1 MMLSEKSLEP
11 KQQSAVDW
19 IYNHDRSVLIAPTG
33 AGKTIICLTA
43 IAELIKED
51 IISKVMVACPARV
64 VAVWAKEAKKWAH
77 TSALKVVMLDG
88 SASARSE
95 SLLKEADVVVVSL
108 NNLKWLLDQNHKCDG
123 VIIDELSKASGKQ
136 ARGLTSKRKA
146 GGLKWRVGM
155 TATPVAQDFQ
165 KLYGMMR
172 IIDDGVALGTN
183 RDKYLNEYFYPDYN
197 GYNWTL
203 RDDASQKIMA
213 RVAPYVHMVEDTKV
227 NDLPECHYHE
237 IRFDMPEYTRDVYN
251 EMKKDMVTGDVEA
264 VNEAVKS
271 GKLRQIASGF
281 MYSEERVARVICLD
295 GSRLSQA
302 DKWLLS
308 LEGRKGIVFYEYKA
322 ELKGLRSAL
331 GTRCPVSLSVNAFS
345 KGKAQKILLAQVNSL
360 SHGVDGLQDVCS
372 DVLFYHPMWSRD
384 ATEQA
389 VGRVWRTGQTNPVNV
404 TTLICDDTLD
414 DLVVARVEDRA
425 EFMKLFRKHL
435 KG

>member
-1 MMLSEKSLEP
+1 MTLSEKSLEP

-43 IAELIKED
+43 IAELIED
-51 IISKVMVACPARV
+51 DFFGISKVMVACPAKV
-64 VAVWAKEAKKWAH
+64 VPVWAKEAKKWAH

-88 SASARSE
+88 SASERSE

-237 IRFDMPEYTRDVYN
+237 IRFDMPEKSREVYN
-251 EMKKDMVTGDVEA
+251 RMKKDMCAEDVEA
-264 VNEAVKS
+264 ANEAVKS

-281 MYSEERVARVICLD
+281 MYREDSIKVSLDTARIEQLKDWV
-295 GSRLSQA
+295 
-302 DKWLLS
+302 WS
-308 LEGRKGIVFYEYKA
+308 LEGRPGLVFYEYI
-322 ELKGLRSAL
+322 EQSTWFDDFDDDIR
-331 GTRCPVSLSVNAFS
+331 F
-345 KGKAQKILLAQVNSL
+345 AQIHSM
-360 SHGVDGLQDVCS
+360 SHGVDGLQYQFS
-372 DVLFYHPMWSRD
+372 DILFLQPIWSRD

>member
-1 MMLSEKSLEP
+1 MTLSEKSLEP

-43 IAELIKED
+43 IAELIED
-51 IISKVMVACPARV
+51 DFFGISKVMVACPAKV
-64 VAVWAKEAKKWAH
+64 VPVWAKEAKKWAH

-88 SASARSE
+88 SASERSE

-237 IRFDMPEYTRDVYN
+237 IRFDMPEKSREVYN
-251 EMKKDMVTGDVEA
+251 RMKKDMFAEDVEA
-264 VNEAVKS
+264 ANEAVKS

-281 MYSEERVARVICLD
+281 MYREDSIKVSLDTARIEQLKDWV
-295 GSRLSQA
+295 
-302 DKWLLS
+302 WS
-308 LEGRKGIVFYEYKA
+308 LEGRPGLVFYEYI
-322 ELKGLRSAL
+322 EQSTWFDDFDDDIR
-331 GTRCPVSLSVNAFS
+331 F
-345 KGKAQKILLAQVNSL
+345 AQIHSM
-360 SHGVDGLQDVCS
+360 SHGVDGLQYQFS
-372 DVLFYHPMWSRD
+372 DILFLQPIWSRD

-389 VGRVWRTGQTNPVNV
+389 VGRVWLTGQTNPVNV